1 MKRLTSPFAVVVIG
15 FLALAPGAFAQAAK
29 ATAAT
34 PAAKAT
40 AATPATAPAAAP
52 AAVAKARMSTPV
64 KGTAYV
70 EVIQGPPKKVGPDMV
85 TVSKIKNVS
94 NAPIAGLR
102 VDEYWYNQKLVQ
114 VTGDTQRVRAP
125 IAPGEIIEVTT
136 KSPVKPDL
144 YKSTLMFNH
153 ANGKVT
159 AKGVKKFEGEKK

>member
-1 MKRLTSPFAVVVIG
+1 MTRFAVTPVLIG
-15 FLALAPGAFAQAAK
+15 FLAFAPGAFAQAAK
-29 ATAAT
+29 AT
-34 PAAKAT
+34 PAT
-40 AATPATAPAAAP
+40 AANAPAP
-52 AAVAKARMSTPV
+52 EVAKARMAPPV

-70 EVIQGPPKKVGPDMV
+70 EVIQGQGKTIGSDIV

-102 VDEYWYNQKLVQ
+102 VDEYWYNAKLVQ

-159 AKGVKKFEGEKK
+159 AKGVKKFTDDKK

>member
-1 MKRLTSPFAVVVIG
+1 MKRFAVTSAVLLG

-34 PAAKAT
+34 PAA
-40 AATPATAPAAAP
+40 APAP
-52 AAVAKARMSTPV
+52 AVAKARMTTPV

-70 EVIQGPPKKVGPDMV
+70 EVIQGPPKKVGADMV
-85 TVSKIKNVS
+85 TVSKVKNVS
-94 NAPIAGLR
+94 NGPIAGLR
-102 VDEYWYNQKLVQ
+102 IDEYWYNQKLVQ

-125 IAPGEIIEVTT
+125 VAPGEIIEITT
-136 KSPVKPDL
+136 KSPIKPDL

-159 AKGVKKFEGEKK
+159 AKGVKKFTEEKK

>member
-1 MKRLTSPFAVVVIG
+1 MTRFAVTPVLIG
-15 FLALAPGAFAQAAK
+15 FLAFAPGAFAQAAK
-29 ATAAT
+29 AT
-34 PAAKAT
+34 PAT
-40 AATPATAPAAAP
+40 AANAPAP
-52 AAVAKARMSTPV
+52 EVAKARMAPPV

-70 EVIQGPPKKVGPDMV
+70 EVIQGQGKTIGSDIV

-102 VDEYWYNQKLVQ
+102 VDEYWYNAKLVQ
-114 VTGDTQRVRAP
+114 VTGDTQRVRTP

-159 AKGVKKFEGEKK
+159 AKGVKKFTDEKK

>member
-1 MKRLTSPFAVVVIG
+1 MKRFAVTSAVLLG

-29 ATAAT
+29 ATGPSPT
-34 PAAKAT
+34 AT
-40 AATPATAPAAAP
+40 AAP
-52 AAVAKARMSTPV
+52 VAKARMTTPV

-70 EVIQGPPKKVGPDMV
+70 EVIQGAPKKVGADMV
-85 TVSKIKNVS
+85 TVSKVKNVS
-94 NAPIAGLR
+94 NGPIAGLR
-102 VDEYWYNQKLVQ
+102 IDEYWYNQKLVQ

-125 IAPGEIIEVTT
+125 IAPGEIVEVTT

-159 AKGVKKFEGEKK
+159 AKGVKKFTEEKK

>member
-1 MKRLTSPFAVVVIG
+1 MKRFTSAFAVLVGVLI
-15 FLALAPGAFAQAAK
+15 LAPGAYAQAAK

-34 PAAKAT
+34 PAA
-40 AATPATAPAAAP
+40 APP
-52 AAVAKARMSTPV
+52 VAKARMSTPV

-70 EVIQGPPKKVGPDMV
+70 EVIQGAPKKVGADMV
-85 TVSKIKNVS
+85 TVSKVKNVS
-94 NAPIAGLR
+94 NGPIAGLR

-125 IAPGEIIEVTT
+125 IAPGEVIEVTT
-136 KSPVKPDL
+136 RSPIKPDL

-159 AKGVKKFEGEKK
+159 AKGVKKFTDDEKK

>member
-1 MKRLTSPFAVVVIG
+1 MKRFAVTPVLIG
-15 FLALAPGAFAQAAK
+15 CLAFAPGALAQAGK
-29 ATAAT
+29 
-34 PAAKAT
+34 
-40 AATPATAPAAAP
+40 AAP
-52 AAVAKARMSTPV
+52 ATTASAPAPEVAKARMAPPV

-70 EVIQGPPKKVGPDMV
+70 EVIQGQGKTIGTDIV

-102 VDEYWYNQKLVQ
+102 VDEYWYNAKLVQ

-159 AKGVKKFEGEKK
+159 AKGVKKFTDEKK